1 MALIRRKD
9 ENLDNKYQ
17 EIEDLTKRVREYMI
31 IQDLLYRDYIAKEKN
46 NEEWKKKLE
55 AELRDSS

>member
-1 MALIRRKD
+1 MIRRKD

>member
-1 MALIRRKD
+1 LIRRKD